1 MTDNAFAAPP
11 VLGQV
16 QQRSLV
22 VGAVALVIG
31 IAGAFISGAQPF
43 FRAYLIGF
51 IFWLGLCLGS
61 MALLMIQHMAGGG
74 WSLVIRRILEAS
86 TRTVLLMFV
95 FFLPIVFGMH
105 KIYEWTNVGVKGSH
119 KQIYLSIPFF
129 LARAAFYF
137 AVWGLLI
144 YFLNKNSKKQDTSKD
159 PRLVTRM
166 QNISGPGLVLFG
178 LTITFA
184 SIDWLL
190 SLDPEWFSTIYGML
204 IMAGEGLSALAF
216 SIAFAVMLS
225 KRAPMD
231 KVYKPHYFHDLGKL
245 ILALVMIWAYF
256 SFSQLLIIWSGNL
269 PEEIPWYIARL
280 QTNWKWVGLGL
291 VVFHFAMPFVLLLS
305 RDLKRDAKRLVLV
318 AGMVLVAR
326 FIDVIWLIVPEFHRN
341 SWFSVSWL
349 DIVVPIGMGG
359 IWFWYFLNEFRKW
372 PIMPIGAPNLEEV
385 LESSPHH

>member
-11 VLGQV
+11 VLEQV

-31 IAGAFISGAQPF
+31 IAGAFISRDAHPF

-86 TRTVLLMFV
+86 TRTVLLMFI
-95 FFLPIVFGMH
+95 FFIPIVFGMH
-105 KIYEWTNVGVKGSH
+105 KIYEWTNSGVKGSH

-144 YFLNKNSKKQDTSKD
+144 YFLNKNSKKQDTSSD
-159 PRLVTRM
+159 VRLVTRM

-216 SIAFAVMLS
+216 SIAFAGILS
-225 KRAPMD
+225 QSAPMG
-231 KVYKPHYFHDLGKL
+231 KSYKPPSFH
-245 ILALVMIWAYF
+245 
-256 SFSQLLIIWSGNL
+256 
-269 PEEIPWYIARL
+269 
-280 QTNWKWVGLGL
+280 
-291 VVFHFAMPFVLLLS
+291 
-305 RDLKRDAKRLVLV
+305 
-318 AGMVLVAR
+318 
-326 FIDVIWLIVPEFHRN
+326 
-341 SWFSVSWL
+341 
-349 DIVVPIGMGG
+349 
-359 IWFWYFLNEFRKW
+359 
-372 PIMPIGAPNLEEV
+372 
-385 LESSPHH
+385 